1 MRGVLKTANDF
12 LGYEELRPHRALA
25 EKGGKG
31 NQRRS
36 DDCWTNHRDLPSTS
50 SVSGQSR
57 AREAV
62 VYEGT
67 PVPRRKS
74 THVDDPAA
82 VGVRLREARERAGL
96 SQRQLSFE
104 GCSPAY
110 ISRIEAGERIPSLQL
125 LREMGRRLGVSED
138 WLATGLDRDVLAED
152 RTLLDAELALR
163 FNELETAETL
173 YSEAVKTATTNTVRA
188 RALAGLG
195 QIAFERGDPR
205 RAVQSLEQALSLA
218 GSDAADHPSLA
229 DTLGRCY
236 AMLDDLEPAIRLFR
250 QSLDRANERK
260 NSPEAVRFGVLL
272 ANAYIDGGEFGEAEA
287 VLRRTVEQAKNAGDP
302 VFRARIYWS
311 LSRLHALQKE
321 PGPAVQYARKALEL
335 LELTEH
341 TSYAAR
347 AHQLL
352 AHVELDRGNAAEAL
366 EILDRGLPLVQQ
378 GGNAVEEALF
388 QLEQA
393 RALVRLGRG
402 EVARQRAR
410 ESAAVLADA
419 SPVDAGRGHTVV
431 AEVYE
436 QLGDNARAIET
447 YELAAEF
454 LSVSPSRYVL
464 EVYAKLADLLEAEG
478 RKDEALEVLKKAVT
492 AQARVGALQGQA
504 AV

>member
-1 MRGVLKTANDF
+1 
-12 LGYEELRPHRALA
+12 
-25 EKGGKG
+25 
-31 NQRRS
+31 
-36 DDCWTNHRDLPSTS
+36 
-50 SVSGQSR
+50 
-57 AREAV
+57 
-62 VYEGT
+62 
-67 PVPRRKS
+67 VPRRKS

-82 VGVRLREARERAGL
+82 VGRRLRDARERAGL

-152 RTLLDAELALR
+152 RTLLDAEIALR
-163 FNELETAETL
+163 FNELETAEAL
-173 YSEAVKTATTNTVRA
+173 YSQALDAATTNNERA

-195 QIAFERGDPR
+195 QIAFERGEPR
-205 RAVQSLEQALSLA
+205 RAVQSLEQALSIS
-218 GSDAADHPSLA
+218 GTDAADQPSLA

-250 QSLDRANERK
+250 QSLDRANEHK

-272 ANAYIDGGEFGEAEA
+272 ANAYIDGGEFSEAEV
-287 VLRRTVEQAKNAGDP
+287 VLKHTVDQAENARDP

-311 LSRLHALQKE
+311 LSRLHAMQKE
-321 PGPAVQYARKALEL
+321 PGPAARYARKALEL

-341 TSYAAR
+341 TTYAAR

-366 EILDRGLPLVQQ
+366 DILDRGFPLVQQ
-378 GGNAVEEALF
+378 GGNLVEQALF
-388 QLEQA
+388 QLERA
-393 RALVRLGRG
+393 RALVRLNRS
-402 EVARQRAR
+402 EDARRLAQ
-410 ESAAVLADA
+410 ESSAVLEDA

-436 QLGDNARAIET
+436 QLGDTTRAIET
-447 YELAAEF
+447 YQHAAEL

-464 EVYAKLADLLEAEG
+464 EVYAKLADLLESEG
-478 RKDEALEVLKKAVT
+478 RKDEALEVLKKAVA